1 MKRLQQ
7 RYRSDGEDVDFTY
20 DFLDKIYEK
29 TIMNKIISKL
39 VDNTIPNTLIFNV
52 EDDNNNS
59 IPEAEEIIKPISKK
73 ITRNLLKQLLRN
85 YFLYGTGVLFQSTPK
100 NGDIELMS
108 LHPKYLDPYKNSKG
122 VLKYYNYDD
131 GYRIDKLPKYQVHIL
146 AKNARPNELFRKS
159 ILHYTAR
166 ALTNL

>member
-7 RYRSDGEDVDFTY
+7 RYRSDGEDLDFTY

-59 IPEAEEIIKPISKK
+59 IPEAEKIIKPISKK
-73 ITRNLLKQLLRN
+73 IIKLFDCHVRFLKASSSENR
-85 YFLYGTGVLFQSTPK
+85 
-100 NGDIELMS
+100 D
-108 LHPKYLDPYKNSKG
+108 
-122 VLKYYNYDD
+122 
-131 GYRIDKLPKYQVHIL
+131 
-146 AKNARPNELFRKS
+146 
-159 ILHYTAR
+159 
-166 ALTNL
+166 